1 MNLRDFATIERKL
14 GMETRDSSHHHAW
27 FVHNGVTVATT
38 KRSHGNN
45 KFIPEDL
52 IRKQLHLNRDQLAGL
67 ISCVL
72 SKDDY
77 VKILTEKGVI
87 GGATQSK
94 EPSQPPAAKK

>member
-1 MNLRDFATIERKL
+1 MNIRDFDKIERKL

-27 FVHNGVTVATT
+27 FVHNGVTVART

-52 IRKQLHLNRDQLAGL
+52 IRKQLHVNQDQFSGL
-67 ISCVL
+67 ISCVV

-77 VKILTEKGVI
+77 IKILTEKGVI
-87 GGATQSK
+87 CEA
-94 EPSQPPAAKK
+94 SQPKDAPPLPAPKK

>member
-27 FVHNGVTVATT
+27 FVHNGVTVART

-52 IRKQLHLNRDQLAGL
+52 IRKQLHVNQEQFSGL
-67 ISCVL
+67 VSCVV
-72 SKDDY
+72 SKDEY
-77 VKILTEKGVI
+77 IKILTEKGVI
-87 GGATQSK
+87 S
-94 EPSQPPAAKK
+94 EPSQANQSLPSPAPRK

>member
-1 MNLRDFATIERKL
+1 MNVRDFATIERKL

-27 FVHNGVTVATT
+27 FVQNGVTVATT

-87 GGATQSK
+87 DEATQSK
-94 EPSQPPAAKK
+94 EPLQPPGAKK

>member
-52 IRKQLHLNRDQLAGL
+52 IRKQLHLNRDQLARL
-67 ISCVL
+67 ISCIL

-87 GGATQSK
+87 GEATQSK
-94 EPSQPPAAKK
+94 EPPQPPAAKK